1 MEVELPDCPPGDND
15 VYDPET
21 ETAAPGDE
29 ENGQESD
36 MGSVPSHHTYPPV
49 TGFIEVN
56 TVWCYV
62 RAQW

>member
-1 MEVELPDCPPGDND
+1 MEVELPDCPPGDTD

-36 MGSVPSHHTYPPV
+36 LATTHHNYPPV

-56 TVWCYV
+56 RLLFHHIRTE
-62 RAQW
+62 